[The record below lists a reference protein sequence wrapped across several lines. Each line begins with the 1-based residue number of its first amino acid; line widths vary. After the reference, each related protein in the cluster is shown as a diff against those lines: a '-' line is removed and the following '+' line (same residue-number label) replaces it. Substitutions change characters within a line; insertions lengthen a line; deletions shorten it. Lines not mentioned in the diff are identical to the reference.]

1 MFIEPSP
8 TQFSGIFKMADE
20 VKKTSEE
27 LDHELD
33 SMIDKMIKKN
43 EGYKYTE
50 GLTEENWEK
59 VSALCKGSV

>member
-1 MFIEPSP
+1 
-8 TQFSGIFKMADE
+8 MADE